1 MSPRWSLYDKNVKFH
16 IHRPKIWKFCNFSY
30 VYVHNSKTIWP
41 TDLILVLYQRQFCVL
56 YDHLAKPLIY
66 LSFILK
72 LMQKLRFY
80 PKFDVL
86 SPRKCRG
93 RGSNMNFFE
102 KKLYHNDFYI
112 HPQLFWTFQLIPK
125 KICIFGTA

>member
-1 MSPRWSLYDKNVKFH
+1 MKSLRQKWKFH

-86 SPRKCRG
+86 SPRNCRG
-93 RGSNMNFFE
+93 RGS
-102 KKLYHNDFYI
+102 K
-112 HPQLFWTFQLIPK
+112 K
-125 KICIFGTA
+125 KITTGLTKIVIFSQNLRSKGRGDHTLAVMISNEVK